1 MFTCIL
7 PGMQDTTSFLSTLQ
21 AALPTIT
28 TGLTL
33 SLSLIVAIGAQN
45 TYVLRQG
52 LRREHVLAVVMVCA
66 LLDIALMTLGVSGLA
81 ATLGEHPR
89 ALNALALAGA
99 AVVAWY
105 GAMALRRALAPQALQ
120 AQLQGEPQS
129 LRTTVLQVLG
139 ISLLNPHVYLDTVIL
154 VGAVGAKQAPDLQGW
169 FLVGAG
175 GASAL
180 WFITLGFGARL
191 LSPLFARP
199 VAWRVLDLLV
209 GAMMGHIA
217 YGLWTQVTLG

>member
-1 MFTCIL
+1 
-7 PGMQDTTSFLSTLQ
+7 MQDTTSLLAALN
-21 AALPTIT
+21 AALPSIT

-45 TYVLRQG
+45 TFVLRQG
-52 LRREHVLAVVMVCA
+52 LRREHVAAVVAVCA
-66 LLDIALMTLGVSGLA
+66 LLDMGLMTLGVSGLA
-81 ATLGEHPR
+81 ATLGNYPR
-89 ALNALALAGA
+89 ALNALGLAGA
-99 AVVAWY
+99 AVVGWY
-105 GAMALRRALAPQALQ
+105 GLSALRRAFAPHAMQ
-120 AQLQGEPQS
+120 AQLQGAPQS
-129 LRTTVLQVLG
+129 LQKTVLQTLS

-154 VGAVGAKQAPDLQGW
+154 VGAVGAKQAAGTQGW

-199 VAWRVLDLLV
+199 IAWRVLDVLV
-209 GAMMGHIA
+209 AAMMAHIA
-217 YGLWTQVTLG
+217 YGLWAQATVL

>member
-1 MFTCIL
+1 
-7 PGMQDTTSFLSTLQ
+7 MQDTTTLLSALNT
-21 AALPTIT
+21 ALPSIT

-45 TYVLRQG
+45 TFVLRQG
-52 LRREHVLAVVMVCA
+52 LRREHVAAVVAVCA
-66 LLDIALMTLGVSGLA
+66 LLDMALMTLGVSGLA
-81 ATLGEHPR
+81 AALGEHPR

-105 GAMALRRALAPQALQ
+105 GAMALRRALAPHALQ
-120 AQLQGEPQS
+120 AQLHGEPQT
-129 LRTTVLQVLG
+129 LRKTVVQVLS

-154 VGAVGAKQAPDLQGW
+154 VGAVGAKQAAGTQGW

-199 VAWRVLDLLV
+199 IAWRVLDVLV
-209 GAMMGHIA
+209 AAMMAHIA
-217 YGLWTQVTLG
+217 YGLWAQATVL

>member
-1 MFTCIL
+1 
-7 PGMQDTTSFLSTLQ
+7 MQDTTSFLSALQ

-66 LLDIALMTLGVSGLA
+66 LLDMALMTLGVSGLA
-81 ATLGEHPR
+81 ATLGQHPR
-89 ALNALALAGA
+89 TLNALALAGA

-169 FLVGAG
+169 FLVGSG

-180 WFITLGFGARL
+180 WFVTLGFGARL

-209 GAMMGHIA
+209 AAMMGHIA

>member
-1 MFTCIL
+1 
-7 PGMQDTTSFLSTLQ
+7 MQEPSDFLATLTT
-21 AALPTIT
+21 ALPSVM

-33 SLSLIVAIGAQN
+33 SLSLIMAIGAQN
-45 TYVLRQG
+45 TFVLRQG
-52 LRREHVLAVVMVCA
+52 LRREHVAAVVAVCA
-66 LLDIALMTLGVSGLA
+66 LLDITLMTIGVSGLA
-81 ATLGEHPR
+81 ATLGNYPR

-99 AVVAWY
+99 AVVGWY
-105 GAMALRRALAPQALQ
+105 GLSALSRALAPHAMH
-120 AQLQGEPQS
+120 AQLQGAPQT
-129 LRTTVLQVLG
+129 LRKTVIQVLT

-154 VGAVGAKQAPDLQGW
+154 VGAVGAKQAAGTQGW

-191 LSPLFARP
+191 LSPLFERP

-209 GAMMGHIA
+209 AAMMGHIA
-217 YGLWTQVTLG
+217 YSLWSQATVL